1 MKNERATDDAM
12 VLISFRDRD
21 PAGSA
26 TFDLRREAA
35 RRRPH
40 VGRLQH
46 PKGVHAPLGVASPR
60 WYANLRQDAH
70 GQDDHARS
78 GVLGHHRQRQGEDSR
93 QGRHP
98 AGPAAFDLRREA
110 ARRRPHVWPTTTS
123 KRSPRSTWCCV
134 SAVACKSSSR
144 RSRAR
149 RSRSKWSPRT
159 PSTTSR
165 RRFKTRKASRRT
177 SSV

>member
-46 PKGVHAPLGVASPR
+46 PKGVHASLGVASPR
-60 WYANLRQDAH
+60 WHANLRQDAH

-78 GVLGHHRQRQGEDSR
+78 RVLGHDRERQGEDPG
-93 QGRHP
+93 QGGHP
-98 AGPAAFDLRREA
+98 ARPAASDLRRASSSRTA
-110 ARRRPHVWPTTTS
+110 ARCRTTTS
-123 KRSPRSTWCCV
+123 RRSPRFTWCCV
-134 SAVACKSSSR
+134 SEVVCKSSSR

-149 RSRSKWSPRT
+149 RSRSRSSPRT
-159 PSTTSR
+159 RSTTSR
-165 RRFKTRKASRRT
+165 RRSRTRRASRRT